1 MNINGNLV
9 TTKKEMNVL
18 GIIFD
23 SKLQWT
29 TQVMSTISKAKKALN
44 AISLIKKYFNQEE
57 LLELVTANYYSKLYY
72 NSEVWQIPTLHQSLK
87 NKLLTASS
95 RALKLCSK
103 HNDMSLISYQ
113 DLHEMSGRATPNRLA
128 RYKLALQLYKTIS
141 NQCPTQDWIS
151 INLNNINTTRQKT
164 FAINSTNRLRVGNN
178 ALSNRL
184 NTINGKVDLNWLSL
198 SLESYKI
205 RCKKLFLQNNA

>member
-1 MNINGNLV
+1 
-9 TTKKEMNVL
+9 
-18 GIIFD
+18 
-23 SKLQWT
+23 
-29 TQVMSTISKAKKALN
+29 
-44 AISLIKKYFNQEE
+44 
-57 LLELVTANYYSKLYY
+57 
-72 NSEVWQIPTLHQSLK
+72 
-87 NKLLTASS
+87 
-95 RALKLCSK
+95 
-103 HNDMSLISYQ
+103 
-113 DLHEMSGRATPNRLA
+113 MSGRATPNRLA